1 MPRRSGDD
9 ESPEPKKKAVA
20 KKAVAKKAV
29 AKKALAKKAAVRKTV
44 VAKAASVNQAPAT
57 SDRDAIDAIIS
68 GTHGDP
74 FAILGVHTVG
84 ARKILRAFIPGA
96 ERVEAI
102 DAAEH
107 VVATLVQT
115 HDGGFFEGVIESA
128 IEGRPRYW
136 LRASRGEQ
144 LWIVDDPYQF
154 GPVLGPMDDW
164 LIGEGTHALLY
175 EKIGAHLLAHEG
187 TVGVHFAVWA
197 PNARRVSVVG
207 DFNQWD
213 GRRHVMRLR
222 QSTGVCEIFIPGLS
236 EGTLYKFELIGSD
249 GRVLPLKSD
258 PVGFAAELRP
268 STASKV
274 FDPTR
279 IRWHDHE
286 WMKRRGDGDRRQA
299 PMSVYEVHLGSWR
312 RGEDS
317 RWLTYDELADEL
329 VPYVVKMGFTHLEL
343 MPVHEF
349 PFDGSWGY
357 QPVGLF
363 APTSRFGDPAAFARF
378 VDRCHTAGIGVII
391 DWVPA
396 HFPSDAH
403 GLARFD
409 GTALYE
415 HEDPRLGFHP
425 DWNTLIYNFGRREVV
440 NFLIAN
446 ALFWLDVFHIDGLRV
461 DAVASMLYLDY
472 SRKEGEWI
480 PNRLGGRENLEA
492 VAFLQQMNE
501 AVYARF
507 PGAFT
512 IAEESTAWS
521 GVSRP
526 TYDGGLGFGFK
537 WNMGWMHD
545 TLQYMGEDPIHR
557 RWHHDQMTF
566 GLVYAFTESFVLP
579 LSHDEV
585 VHGKG
590 SLLARMPGD
599 GWQKFAQLRAYLA
612 FMWAHPGKKL
622 LFMGGEFGQG
632 REWSHERSLDWHLL
646 DIDFHRGVQG
656 LVRDCNALMH
666 NEPALHARDCEGE
679 GFDWITVDDRDN
691 SVFAWV
697 RHGGSGTRPLVAVTN
712 MTPVPRP
719 EYTLGL
725 PLLGRWR
732 EALNT
737 DSELYGGSNIGNGGG
752 AAENSN

>member
-1 MPRRSGDD
+1 MPRRRADG
-9 ESPEPKKKAVA
+9 ESPKEKKTVAKQATVKKKASPAALHHEAIEAIVA
-20 KKAVAKKAV
+20 
-29 AKKALAKKAAVRKTV
+29 
-44 VAKAASVNQAPAT
+44 
-57 SDRDAIDAIIS
+57 

-74 FAILGVHTVG
+74 FGVLGIHADGEANV
-84 ARKILRAFIPGA
+84 LRAFIPGA
-96 ERVEAI
+96 ERIEAI
-102 DAAEH
+102 NDAEH
-107 VVATLVQT
+107 VVAVLERT
-115 HDGGFFEGVIESA
+115 HEAGFFEGPID
-128 IEGRPRYW
+128 GRPRYW
-136 LRASRGEQ
+136 LRATRGDVV
-144 LWIVDDPYQF
+144 WTVDDPYAY

-164 LIGEGTHALLY
+164 LLGEGTHAQLY
-175 EKIGAHLLAHEG
+175 EKLGAHLMPHEG

-207 DFNQWD
+207 DFNEWD

-222 QSTGVCEIFIPGLS
+222 HATGVWEIFVPGVHEGALYKY
-236 EGTLYKFELIGSD
+236 ELTAADGTL
-249 GRVLPLKSD
+249 LPLKSD

-268 STASKV
+268 STASRV
-274 FDPTR
+274 FDPSR
-279 IRWHDHE
+279 LQWHDQH
-286 WMKRRGDGDRRQA
+286 WMKHRDHVEKHRA
-299 PMSVYEVHLGSWR
+299 PMSIYEVHLGSWR
-312 RGEDS
+312 RGDGN
-317 RWLTYDELADEL
+317 RWLTYDELAAEL
-329 VPYVVKMGFTHLEL
+329 VPYVKDMGFTHIEL
-343 MPVHEF
+343 MPINEH

-378 VDRCHTAGIGVII
+378 VDRCHTDGIGVII

-425 DWNTLIYNFGRREVV
+425 DWNTLIYNFGRREVS

-472 SRKEGEWI
+472 SRKAGEWI
-480 PNRLGGRENLEA
+480 PNRHGGRENLEA
-492 VAFLQQMNE
+492 VDFLKRMNE
-501 AVYARF
+501 TVYARF
-507 PGAFT
+507 PGVVT
-512 IAEESTAWS
+512 LAEESTAWP

-526 TYDGGLGFGFK
+526 TSEGGLGFGFK

-545 TLQYMGEDPIHR
+545 TLQYMSEDPIHR
-557 RWHHDQMTF
+557 QWHHDEMTF
-566 GLVYAFTESFVLP
+566 GLVYAFTENFVLP

-585 VHGKG
+585 VHGKK
-590 SLLARMPGD
+590 SLLDRMPGD
-599 GWQKFAQLRAYLA
+599 GWQRFAQLRAYLA

-632 REWSHERSLDWHLL
+632 REWNHEQSLDWHLL
-646 DIDFHRGVQG
+646 DVPWHHGLKS
-656 LVRDCNALMH
+656 LVRDCNHLLRDI
-666 NEPALHARDCEGE
+666 PALHARDCEGE
-679 GFDWITVDDRDN
+679 GFQWITVDDREN

-697 RHGGSGTRPLVAVTN
+697 RYGGVGTQPMMAVSN

-719 EYTLGL
+719 GYVLGL
-725 PLLGRWR
+725 PAGGRWH
-732 EALNT
+732 EVLNSDSALF
-737 DSELYGGSNIGNGGG
+737 GGSNVGNGGSIHATASPSHG
-752 AAENSN
+752 FPHSAQVVLPPLATLWFVHEG